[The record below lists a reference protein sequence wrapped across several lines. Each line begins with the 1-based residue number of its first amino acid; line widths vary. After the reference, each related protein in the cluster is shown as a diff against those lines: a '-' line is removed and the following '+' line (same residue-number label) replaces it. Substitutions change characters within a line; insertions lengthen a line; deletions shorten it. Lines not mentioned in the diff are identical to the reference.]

1 MRRWASLI
9 LAAAFAA
16 SASGAEVSNLLKQIC
31 AVGAEGSGNADAA
44 AAWSELSRQDRSAI
58 MPIIIALDDAS
69 PRAANW
75 LRSALDAIVERER
88 KAGRPLPTAE
98 LEKFLADAK
107 HKGPPRRLCFE
118 LLTDGKPDLVKQLI
132 PAYLNDPS
140 LEMRFA
146 AVAQGFEQ
154 AKALPKESA
163 EAKET
168 LLKLVQAS
176 RDADQVEE
184 IGKELENRGAPVD
197 FLKLYGFITQWNL
210 CAAYDNT
217 AGKGFHTAYP
227 PESKVE
233 LNTVAKGKN
242 DKDVKWQGHVTTDKM
257 GMVDLNKVFGKEK
270 NAVAY
275 AFTVIDSP
283 EDRPVEIRAA
293 SATALKIYVN
303 GQEVLGREVYHQSFT
318 VDSHI
323 APAQLKKGRNTILIK
338 ICQNDQKEPWAQDWR
353 FQVRVSDAL
362 GTPVAVKVE
371 PVAAK
376 EGSGS

>member
-1 MRRWASLI
+1 MRQF
-9 LAAAFAA
+9 AAALAFAVLGA
-16 SASGAEVSNLLKQIC
+16 PVLGADVSEMIQRIRGVGPEGQGSAE
-31 AVGAEGSGNADAA
+31 AA
-44 AAWSELSRQDRSAI
+44 AAWAQLSHQDGQTI
-58 MPIIIALDDAS
+58 LPIILALDDAS

-88 KAGRPLPTAE
+88 KAQRPLPTDE
-98 LEKFLADAK
+98 LKKVLADTR

-118 LLTDGKPDLVKQLI
+118 LLTDGRPELVKQLI
-132 PAYLNDPS
+132 PTYLNDSS

-154 AKALPKESA
+154 AKALPKDSA
-163 EAKET
+163 EARES

-184 IGKELENRGAPVD
+184 IAKELENRGAPVD

-210 CAAYDNT
+210 CAAFDNT

-227 PESKVE
+227 PESKVD
-233 LNTVAKGKN
+233 LSAVATGKN
-242 DKDVKWQGHVTTDKM
+242 EKEVKWVGHATPDKM
-257 GMVDLNKVFGKEK
+257 GMVDLNKVFGKQK

-275 AFTVIDSP
+275 GYTVIDSS
-283 EDRPVEIRAA
+283 EDRSVEIRAA
-293 SATALKIYVN
+293 SATALKIYLN
-303 GQEVLGREVYHQSFT
+303 GAEIFGREVYHQSFT
-318 VDSHI
+318 TDSHI

-338 ICQNDQKEPWAQDWR
+338 VCQNDQKEPWAQDWR
-353 FQVRVSDAL
+353 FTVRVSDAL
-362 GTPVAVKVE
+362 GTPVPIKVE

-376 EGSGS
+376 EGTGS

>member
-1 MRRWASLI
+1 MRR
-9 LAAAFAA
+9 LAAVLLFAL
-16 SASGAEVSNLLKQIC
+16 SAESALAANVADLIKQIRS
-31 AVGAEGSGNADAA
+31 VGSEGAGSAA
-44 AAWSELSRQDRSAI
+44 AANAWAELSKQDSRAI
-58 MPIIIALDDAS
+58 MPIIFALDDAS
-69 PRAANW
+69 PRASNW
-75 LRSALDAIVERER
+75 LRSALDAIVERENR
-88 KAGRPLPTAE
+88 AKRPLPNDE
-98 LEKFLADAK
+98 LKTFLNDTK
-107 HKGPPRRLCFE
+107 HAGPPRRLCFE
-118 LLTDGKPDLVKQLI
+118 LLTDGKPDQVKQLI

-184 IGKELENRGAPVD
+184 ISKELEARGAPVD

-210 CAAYDNT
+210 CAAFDNI
-217 AGKGFHTAYP
+217 AGKGFHSAYP
-227 PESKVE
+227 PESKVD
-233 LNTVAKGKN
+233 LNAVAKGKD
-242 DKDVKWQGHVTTDKM
+242 DKDVKWLGHVTTDKM
-257 GMVDLNKVFGKEK
+257 GMVDLNKVFGKRK

-283 EDRPVEIRAA
+283 EARPVEIRAA

-303 GQEVLGREVYHQSFT
+303 GVEVFGREVYHQSFT

-323 APAQLKKGRNTILIK
+323 AAAQLKKGRNTILIK

-353 FQVRVSDAL
+353 FQVRISDAL
-362 GTPVAVKVE
+362 GTPVPVKVE

-376 EGSGS
+376 EGTGS